1 MELSEVVNM
10 QNGKKKNHKWNNLMS
25 GQDSDQEVQI
35 VNKHEI
41 MFSKPGL
48 QRHTNYD
55 WDPISP

>member
-25 GQDSDQEVQI
+25 GQDSDQKVQI

-55 WDPISP
+55 